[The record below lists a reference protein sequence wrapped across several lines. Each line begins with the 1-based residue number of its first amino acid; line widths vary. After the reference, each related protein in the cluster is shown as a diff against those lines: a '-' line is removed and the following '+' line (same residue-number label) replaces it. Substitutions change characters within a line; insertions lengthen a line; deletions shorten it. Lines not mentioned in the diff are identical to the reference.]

1 MRGKCVRGEYMKIKH
16 LMATIAM
23 ASVLIVSAC
32 STADTSENKPEP
44 TATLKS
50 PTPTPENYE
59 GEQRTHEELLAAVQ
73 EADPSSSWV
82 ENTIQKQWM
91 SGAEFAMESKSRC
104 GLQVFPS
111 FQDAVDNDDG
121 SYYDYWTTLGLY
133 GQLGVVLLDNGTCV
147 EKLSEVIRFPG
158 FPSPDQD
165 YTVLTASKENIKDCI
180 ERKSACLLDAGDKL
194 PDRYLSSFNVTSTEL
209 EELSSAGFC
218 ILLYPSS
225 DIGGRDS
232 CEIEDPNGE
241 FEVANYITQDSSDLD
256 VLRLAAKA
264 PSKTDGIG
272 KYLIYGDG
280 WVVFIMESTEDHE
293 KLFLN
298 MNKVIK
304 GTLVSRY

>member
-1 MRGKCVRGEYMKIKH
+1 MKIKH
-16 LMATIAM
+16 LLAVLAVS
-23 ASVLIVSAC
+23 SVLFVSAC
-32 STADTSENKPEP
+32 STAENKPEP
-44 TATLKS
+44 TATLGS
-50 PTPTPENYE
+50 PTPTPGNYE
-59 GEQRTHEELLAAVQ
+59 AEQRTYEELLAAVQ
-73 EADPSSSWV
+73 EADPSSSWI
-82 ENTIQKQWM
+82 ESTIQKQWM

-165 YTVLTASKENIKDCI
+165 YTVLTASEENIKDCI
-180 ERKSACLLDAGDKL
+180 ERKSSCLLDEGEKL
-194 PDRYLSSFNVTSTEL
+194 PDLGLSSFSVTSTEL
-209 EELSSAGFC
+209 DALSDAGLCFKAF
-218 ILLYPSS
+218 PSS
-225 DIGGRDS
+225 DYGGRDS

-241 FEVANYITQDSSDLD
+241 FELANLITQDSSDLA
-256 VLRLAAKA
+256 VLRMAAKA
-264 PSKTDGIG
+264 PSKTDGVG

-280 WVVFIMESTEDHE
+280 WVLFIWESTEEHK
-293 KLFLN
+293 KLFLD

-304 GTLVSRY
+304 GTLIARY

>member
-1 MRGKCVRGEYMKIKH
+1 
-16 LMATIAM
+16 
-23 ASVLIVSAC
+23 VSAC
-32 STADTSENKPEP
+32 STAENKPEP
-44 TATLKS
+44 TATLES
-50 PTPTPENYE
+50 PTPGNYE
-59 GEQRTHEELLAAVQ
+59 GEQRTYEELLAAVQ
-73 EADPSSSWV
+73 EADPSSNWV
-82 ENTIQKQWM
+82 ENKIKKHWIA
-91 SGAEFAMESKSRC
+91 GAEFAMESKSRC

-111 FQDAVDNDDG
+111 FQDAVDNDYG

-133 GQLGVVLLDNGTCV
+133 GQLGVVLVDNGNCV

-158 FPSPDQD
+158 FPSPDQG

-180 ERKSACLLDAGDKL
+180 ERKSACLLDEGEKL
-194 PDRYLSSFNVTSTEL
+194 PERDVSSFNVTSTEL
-209 EELSSAGFC
+209 EDLSIAGFC

-241 FEVANYITQDSSDLD
+241 FEIANYITQDSSDLD

-264 PSKTDGIG
+264 PSKTDGFG

-280 WVVFIMESTEDHE
+280 WVIFVVESTDKQK
-293 KLFLN
+293 KLFLD

-304 GTLVSRY
+304 GTLVTRY

>member
-1 MRGKCVRGEYMKIKH
+1 MKIKH
-16 LMATIAM
+16 LLVALVVS
-23 ASVLIVSAC
+23 SVLFVSSC
-32 STADTSENKPEP
+32 STAENKPEP
-44 TATLKS
+44 TASLES

-59 GEQRTHEELLAAVQ
+59 GEQRTLEELLAAVQ

-91 SGAEFAMESKSRC
+91 SGAEFAMDSKSRC

-121 SYYDYWTTLGLY
+121 SYFDYWTTLGLY

-165 YTVLTASKENIKDCI
+165 YTVLTATKENIKDCL
-180 ERKSACLLDAGDKL
+180 ERRSSCLIDTGERL
-194 PDRYLSSFNVTSTEL
+194 PDRDLSSFSVTSTEL
-209 EELSSAGFC
+209 DALSDAGLCFKAF
-218 ILLYPSS
+218 PSS
-225 DIGGRDS
+225 DYGGRDS
-232 CEIEDPNGE
+232 CEIEDPTGE
-241 FEVANYITQDSSDLD
+241 IELSNLITQDSSDLA
-256 VLRLAAKA
+256 VLRMAAKA
-264 PSKTDGIG
+264 PSKTDGVG

-280 WVVFIMESTEDHE
+280 WILFIWESTEEHK
-293 KLFLN
+293 KLFLD

-304 GTLVSRY
+304 GTLIARY

>member
-1 MRGKCVRGEYMKIKH
+1 MKIKH
-16 LMATIAM
+16 LLAAV
-23 ASVLIVSAC
+23 AVSSVLFVSAC
-32 STADTSENKPEP
+32 STAENKPEP
-44 TATLKS
+44 AATLES
-50 PTPTPENYE
+50 PTPTPDNNE
-59 GEQRTHEELLAAVQ
+59 GEQRTYEELLAAVK

-82 ENTIQKQWM
+82 ENTVQKHWIT
-91 SGAEFAMESKSRC
+91 GAEFAMESKTRC

-180 ERKSACLLDAGDKL
+180 ERKSACLLDEGEKL
-194 PDRYLSSFNVTSTEL
+194 PERDVSSFNVTSAEL
-209 EELSSAGFC
+209 EDLSIAGFC

-241 FEVANYITQDSSDLD
+241 FEIANYITQDSSDLD

-264 PSKTDGIG
+264 PSKTVGFG

-280 WVVFIMESTEDHE
+280 WAIFIYESTEEHK
-293 KLFLN
+293 KLFLA

-304 GTLVSRY
+304 GTLIARY

>member
-1 MRGKCVRGEYMKIKH
+1 MKIKN
-16 LMATIAM
+16 LLAALVVS
-23 ASVLIVSAC
+23 SVLFVSAC
-32 STADTSENKPEP
+32 STAENKPEP
-44 TATLKS
+44 TATLES
-50 PTPTPENYE
+50 PTPTPGNYE
-59 GEQRTHEELLAAVQ
+59 GEQRTYEELLAAVK

-82 ENTIQKQWM
+82 ENTVQKHWIT
-91 SGAEFAMESKSRC
+91 GAEFAMESKTRC

-133 GQLGVVLLDNGTCV
+133 GELGVVLLDNGTCV

-165 YTVLTASKENIKDCI
+165 YTVLTAIKENIKDCI
-180 ERKSACLLDAGDKL
+180 ERKSLCLLDEGEKL
-194 PDRYLSSFNVTSTEL
+194 PDRDLSSFNVTSTEL

-264 PSKTDGIG
+264 PSKTDGLG

-280 WVVFIMESTEDHE
+280 WAIFIYESTEEHK
-293 KLFLN
+293 KLFLA

-304 GTLVSRY
+304 GTLIARY

>member
-1 MRGKCVRGEYMKIKH
+1 MKIKH
-16 LMATIAM
+16 LLALLAFT
-23 ASVLIVSAC
+23 SVLFVSAC
-32 STADTSENKPEP
+32 STAENKPEP
-44 TATLKS
+44 TATVES
-50 PTPTPENYE
+50 PTPSPDNYE
-59 GEQRTHEELLAAVQ
+59 REQRTYEELLAAVK

-82 ENTIQKQWM
+82 ENTVQKHWI

-133 GQLGVVLLDNGTCV
+133 GQLGVVLVDNGNCV

-180 ERKSACLLDAGDKL
+180 ERKSACLLDEGEKL
-194 PDRYLSSFNVTSTEL
+194 PERDVSSFNVTSTEL
-209 EELSSAGFC
+209 EDLSIAGFC

-241 FEVANYITQDSSDLD
+241 FEIANYITQDSSDLD

-264 PSKTDGIG
+264 PSKTDGFG

-280 WVVFIMESTEDHE
+280 WVIFVVESTDKQK
-293 KLFLN
+293 KLFLD

-304 GTLVSRY
+304 GTLVTRY

>member
-1 MRGKCVRGEYMKIKH
+1 MKIKH
-16 LMATIAM
+16 LLAAL
-23 ASVLIVSAC
+23 AVSSVLFVSAC
-32 STADTSENKPEP
+32 STAENKPEP
-44 TATLKS
+44 TATLES
-50 PTPTPENYE
+50 PTPTPDNNE
-59 GEQRTHEELLAAVQ
+59 GEQRTYEELLAAVK

-82 ENTIQKQWM
+82 ENTVQKHWI
-91 SGAEFAMESKSRC
+91 SGAEFAMDSKSRC

-165 YTVLTASKENIKDCI
+165 FTVLTASKENIKDCI
-180 ERKSACLLDAGDKL
+180 ERKSLCLLDEGEKL
-194 PDRYLSSFNVTSTEL
+194 PDRDLSSFNVTSTEL

-241 FEVANYITQDSSDLD
+241 FEIANYITQDSSDLD

-264 PSKTDGIG
+264 PSKTDGFG

-280 WVVFIMESTEDHE
+280 WAIFIYESTEQHK
-293 KLFLN
+293 KLFLA

-304 GTLVSRY
+304 GTLIARY